1 VRRALSL
8 AIDREAMNQVV
19 FDGVMATGNQPFP
32 PTSPWYNANFPVLP
46 RDVDA
51 AKALLA
57 EAGIES
63 LDIEV
68 QTTPDPVNQQLMQV
82 VQAMA
87 AEVGINIT
95 IVSKEFTTQLSDQT
109 AGNFQA
115 SQIGWSGRVDPD
127 GNIHSFMTCA
137 GGLNDSKYCKPE
149 IDDLLNGAR
158 VSNDP
163 AVRKQSYDAAT
174 AILAEDMPII
184 YLYHQTWL
192 WALSDKVQGYV
203 PYPDG
208 MIRLQGV
215 SVTE

>member
-1 VRRALSL
+1 
-8 AIDREAMNQVV
+8 
-19 FDGVMATGNQPFP
+19 MATGNQPFP
-32 PTSPWYNANFPVLP
+32 PTSPWYNAGFPVLD
-46 RDVDA
+46 RDVEG

-57 EAGIES
+57 EAGIET

-82 VQAMA
+82 IQSMA
-87 AEVGINIT
+87 SEVGINIT

-127 GNIHSFMTCA
+127 GNIHSFMTCS

-215 SVTE
+215 TVTE